1 MGGLVSCLYST
12 AEAAVNMCVEKIK
25 LSFKEDHIRDMGL
38 VAKTHGFSISTAIV
52 GK

>member
-1 MGGLVSCLYST
+1 MGGLVSCLHST

-25 LSFKEDHIRDMGL
+25 LGFKEDHIRDTEL
-38 VAKTHGFSISTAIV
+38 AAKTHGLSISTTIV

>member
-1 MGGLVSCLYST
+1 MSCLYST

-25 LSFKEDHIRDMGL
+25 LNFKEDHIRDTGL
-38 VAKTHGFSISTAIV
+38 VAKTHGFSISTIV